1 MNIDAVNSYFD
12 AVLKNLTVITKL
24 NESRLKTDFDLLL
37 SQYLLV
43 LNYLDEKKQYSPIP
57 LEQLSS
63 VKGPG
68 SNSSKRI
75 DWKLREDF
83 LYPFHQRF
91 HPNRPILKSKTRNYH
106 PFGFSLSE
114 IEALRKEFYFNP
126 KTRPKK

>member
-1 MNIDAVNSYFD
+1 MNIEAVNSYFD
-12 AVLKNLTVITKL
+12 AVSKNLTVITKL
-24 NESRLKTDFDLLL
+24 NESRLRTDFDLLL
-37 SQYLLV
+37 SQYLLI

-63 VKGPG
+63 GKGLG
-68 SNSSKRI
+68 SNSSKKI

-91 HPNRPILKSKTRNYH
+91 HPKRPILKSKTRNYH

-114 IEALRKEFYFNP
+114 IEALRKEYYFNP
-126 KTRPKK
+126 KTKSK